1 MRNRNSARRPRGT
14 DGGAHWISYS
24 DIMASLLMIFVLLV
38 IVFVF
43 RLTEQSAILSSKE
56 EEVSRQQV
64 IIMGQNESLNVMRI
78 QLAENEAQL
87 ETDRIILAQ
96 KESELEE
103 QCIIIMGQQEAMNVM
118 QIQLDAQQA
127 QLVEKEQQ
135 LAALV
140 GVRSD
145 IIVALQRNLRQ
156 NGIGASVDKETGDIV
171 LESSILFDSNKS
183 DLKEVGENEL
193 RRFLPVYLD
202 VLLSDEFYENVAEI
216 VIEGHT
222 DSNGTYEHNMK
233 LSSDRAWAVAEFC
246 LGLTSD
252 SGNSAQRERLEK
264 VLTVTGRGEAEPIYF
279 ENSTLEN
286 KDASRRVVFRFR
298 LKDTEAMYKIL
309 QEIEKG
315 N

>member
-87 ETDRIILAQ
+87 ETDRVILAQ

-140 GVRSD
+140 GVRSE
-145 IIVALQRNLRQ
+145 IIVQLSRSLNNAGVVAN
-156 NGIGASVDKETGDIV
+156 VDNETGDIV
-171 LESSILFDSNKS
+171 LESSILFDSSKS
-183 DLKEVGENEL
+183 DLKEAGENEL
-193 RRFLPVYLD
+193 RRFLPVYLE

-222 DSNGTYEHNMK
+222 DSNQPYYENMD
-233 LSSDRAWAVAEFC
+233 LSTDRALSVAKFC
-246 LGLTSD
+246 LDITND
-252 SGNSAQRERLEK
+252 SKQRERLEK
-264 VLTVTGRGEAEPIYF
+264 VLTVTGRGEAKPIYF
-279 ENSTLEN
+279 ENSTVEN

-298 LKDTEAMYKIL
+298 LKDTEVMYEIL

>member
-1 MRNRNSARRPRGT
+1 MRNRNSARRPRGN

-43 RLTEQSAILSSKE
+43 RLTEQSVRLKTKE
-56 EEVSRQQV
+56 EEVEKQQ
-64 IIMGQNESLNVMRI
+64 IIILGQNESLNVMRI
-78 QLAENEAQL
+78 QLADTEHQL
-87 ETDRIILAQ
+87 ETDRLLLAQ
-96 KESELEE
+96 KESELEQ
-103 QCIIIMGQQEAMNVM
+103 QCIIILGQQEAMNVM

-127 QLVEKEQQ
+127 ELEDKEQQ

-145 IIVALQRNLRQ
+145 IIVELQKNLKASGV
-156 NGIGASVDKETGDIV
+156 NASVDKETGDIV

-183 DLKEVGENEL
+183 ALKEAGEDEL
-193 RRFLPVYLD
+193 RRFLPVYLR
-202 VLLSDEFYENVAEI
+202 VLLSDKFYENVAEI

-233 LSSDRAWAVAEFC
+233 LSTERAWAVAEFC
-246 LGLTSD
+246 LKLTNESF
-252 SGNSAQRERLEK
+252 GNPMERERLEK
-264 VLTVTGRGEAEPIYF
+264 VMTVTGRGEAEPIYDRYGT
-279 ENSTLEN
+279 ED
-286 KDASRRVVFRFR
+286 KDSSRRVVFRFR

-315 N
+315 R